1 MVVGD
6 GDRMLPDMPAERD
19 HPLSYDDWVEAGFDL
34 LAEGGFDALRIGRLC
49 ERLNVTKGSFYWHF
63 ADIKAYRAA
72 LVDSWTELRAED
84 RRRLLSMGDV
94 DPRERLSRMMG
105 MLTRPDHWA
114 VERVM
119 RAWAL
124 TDDRVGASVR
134 RGDQRVFAA
143 VLQAFTDYGF
153 EPDDAALR
161 SGLLF
166 GAGLGL
172 LHGSNPGVDAPV
184 EIRDR
189 LLEFLLRD

>member
-1 MVVGD
+1 
-6 GDRMLPDMPAERD
+6 MLPVMAAERD
-19 HPLSYDDWVEAGFDL
+19 RPLSFDDWVEAGFDL
-34 LAEGGFDALRIGRLC
+34 LAEGGSEALRIGRLC

-63 ADIKAYRAA
+63 ADIQAYRAA
-72 LVDSWTELRAED
+72 LVDSWTDLRAAD
-84 RRRLLSMGDV
+84 RRRLISMADV
-94 DPRERLSRMMG
+94 DPRERLARMMG
-105 MLTRPDHWA
+105 MLARRDHWL

-124 TDDRVGASVR
+124 TDGRVGESVR

-153 EPDDAALR
+153 EPADAELR

-172 LHGSNPGVDAPV
+172 LHGSDPAVDASPEV
-184 EIRDR
+184 RER